1 MRAGTGETELAFSGK
16 PEESDQPPSWF
27 SSGLGTKADAKQQSG
42 RFCAF
47 IYVRERPK
55 RVCARLNVA

>member
-27 SSGLGTKADAKQQSG
+27 SSGSGTKADAKQQPWG
-42 RFCAF
+42 FRARALKGCAF
-47 IYVRERPK
+47 RHGK
-55 RVCARLNVA
+55 A